1 MSASLFPGLI
11 LPDHYDP
18 GKAGQI
24 WKVPYENIATA
35 AQEWAARYAIP
46 PAASDEYRIA
56 LLLVDVQNTFCLPD
70 FELYV
75 GGRSGTGAVDDN
87 RRLAAFIYRNLGR
100 LTEITATL
108 DTHQAIQI
116 FHAIYLID
124 ADGKHPAP
132 YTLVNPEDILE
143 GRWRFNPAVAHS
155 LDISQEYGQE
165 QLVHYV
171 QQLEARQKYA
181 LTIWPYHSILGGIG
195 HALVPLIEE
204 AVFFH
209 TIGRAA
215 QADFIIK
222 GANPFTESYSAIGP
236 EVLEDSNGKPLARK
250 NDQLVRLVE
259 QFDAVV
265 VAGQAK
271 SHCVAWTVEDL
282 LSEIQSH
289 DPALANKIYLL
300 EDCSTPVVI
309 PGAIDYTDQAD
320 AAYQRFAE
328 AGMHRVLSTDL
339 MENWPG
345 MPSSTSFSGEI
356 R

>member
-1 MSASLFPGLI
+1 MSISHIRDLI
-11 LPDHYDP
+11 LPPHYEP
-18 GKAGQI
+18 EKADRI
-24 WKVPYENIATA
+24 WKVNYEDTAKA
-35 AQEWAARYAIP
+35 AQEWADRYAIT
-46 PAASDEYRIA
+46 PAATDNFRIA
-56 LLLVDVQNTFCLPD
+56 LLLIDVQNTFCLPD

-100 LTEITATL
+100 ITEITATL
-108 DTHQAIQI
+108 DTHQVMQI

-124 ADGKHPAP
+124 ADGKYPAP
-132 YTLVNPEDILE
+132 YTLVRASDIQK

-155 LDISQEYGQE
+155 LDISPEYGQE

-171 QQLEARQKYA
+171 QQLEDRQKYA

-204 AVFFH
+204 ATFFH
-209 TIGRAA
+209 TIARKA
-215 QADFIIK
+215 QADFIVK

-236 EVLEDSNGKPLARK
+236 EVLEDASGKQIARK
-250 NDQLVRLVE
+250 NDNIIRLVE
-259 QFDAVV
+259 QFDAVI

-282 LSEIQSH
+282 LNEINLRE
-289 DPALANKIYLL
+289 PILAQKVYLL
-300 EDCSTPVVI
+300 DDCSSPVVV
-309 PGAIDYTDQAD
+309 PGAMDYTDQAE
-320 AAYQRFAE
+320 AAYQRFAA

-345 MPSSTSFSGEI
+345 MPST
-356 R
+356 

>member
-1 MSASLFPGLI
+1 MSVSLFPGLI
-11 LPDHYDP
+11 LPPHYEP
-18 GKAGQI
+18 EKAGQI
-24 WKVPYENIATA
+24 WKVNYEGTAKA
-35 AQEWAARYAIP
+35 AQEWADRYAIT
-46 PAASDEYRIA
+46 PAATDDFRIA

-75 GGRSGTGAVDDN
+75 GGRTGTGAVDDN

-108 DTHQAIQI
+108 DTHQVMQI

-124 ADGKHPAP
+124 ADGNHPAP
-132 YTLVNPEDILE
+132 YTLVSSTEILE
-143 GRWRFNPAVAHS
+143 GRWRFNPAIAHS

-165 QLVHYV
+165 QLAYYV

-195 HALVPLIEE
+195 HAMVPLIEE

-209 TIGRAA
+209 TIARKA
-215 QADFIIK
+215 QTDFIVK

-236 EVLEDSNGKPLARK
+236 EVLEDAAGKQIARK
-250 NDQLVRLVE
+250 NDKIIRLVE
-259 QFDAVV
+259 QFDVVV

-282 LSEIQSH
+282 LNDITFRE
-289 DPALANKIYLL
+289 PALAHKVYLL
-300 EDCSTPVVI
+300 DDCSSPVVV
-309 PGAIDYTDQAD
+309 PGAIDYTDQAE
-320 AAYQRFAE
+320 AAYERFAE

-345 MPSSTSFSGEI
+345 MPST
-356 R
+356 

>member
-1 MSASLFPGLI
+1 MNVSLFPGLL
-11 LPDHYDP
+11 LPPHFEP
-18 GKAGQI
+18 EKADQI
-24 WKVPYENIATA
+24 WKVNYEEIAKA
-35 AQEWAARYAIP
+35 AHEWADRYAIP
-46 PAASDEYRIA
+46 PASEDNFRTA
-56 LLLVDVQNTFCLPD
+56 LLLIDVQNTFCLPN

-108 DTHQAIQI
+108 DTHQVMQI
-116 FHAIYLID
+116 FHAVYLID
-124 ADGKHPAP
+124 AEGNHPAP
-132 YTLVNPEDILE
+132 YTLVSSSDILD
-143 GRWRFNPAVAHS
+143 GRWRFNPAIAHS
-155 LDISQEYGQE
+155 LDISPEYGQE
-165 QLVHYV
+165 QLAHYV
-171 QQLEARQKYA
+171 QQLEAHQKYA
-181 LTIWPYHSILGGIG
+181 LTIWPYHAMLGGIG

-209 TIGRAA
+209 TIARSA

-236 EVLEDSNGKPLARK
+236 EVLKDAAGKQLARK
-250 NDQLVRLVE
+250 NEKIFRLVE

-265 VAGQAK
+265 IAGQAK

-282 LSEIQSH
+282 LNEIALR
-289 DPALANKIYLL
+289 DPALANKVYLL
-300 EDCSTPVVI
+300 DDCSSPVVV
-309 PGAIDYTDQAD
+309 PGAIDYTEQAE
-320 AAYQRFAE
+320 AAYLRFAA

-345 MPSSTSFSGEI
+345 MPST
-356 R
+356 

>member
-1 MSASLFPGLI
+1 MSVPLFPGLI
-11 LPDHYDP
+11 LPPHFDP
-18 GKAGQI
+18 EKASQV
-24 WKVPYENIATA
+24 WKVNYEGIAQA
-35 AQEWAARYAIP
+35 AREWANRYAIQ
-46 PAASDEYRIA
+46 PAASDNFRIA
-56 LLLVDVQNTFCLPD
+56 LLLVDVQNTFCLPE

-108 DTHQAIQI
+108 DTHQAMQI

-124 ADGKHPAP
+124 DNGNHPAP
-132 YTLVNPEDILE
+132 YTLVNTADILE
-143 GRWRFNPAVAHS
+143 GRWRFNPAIAPS
-155 LDISQEYGQE
+155 LDISPEYGQE

-181 LTIWPYHSILGGIG
+181 LTIWPYHSMLGGIG
-195 HALVPLIEE
+195 HALVSLIEE
-204 AVFFH
+204 VVFFH
-209 TIGRAA
+209 TIARAS
-215 QADFIIK
+215 QADFTVK

-236 EVLEDSNGKPLARK
+236 EVLEDGAGKQLARK
-250 NDQLVRLVE
+250 NDQIFRLVE
-259 QFDAVV
+259 QFDAVII
-265 VAGQAK
+265 AGQAK

-282 LSEIQSH
+282 LSEIQAR

-309 PGAIDYTDQAD
+309 PGVIDYTDQAD

-345 MPSSTSFSGEI
+345 MPYTVE
-356 R
+356 